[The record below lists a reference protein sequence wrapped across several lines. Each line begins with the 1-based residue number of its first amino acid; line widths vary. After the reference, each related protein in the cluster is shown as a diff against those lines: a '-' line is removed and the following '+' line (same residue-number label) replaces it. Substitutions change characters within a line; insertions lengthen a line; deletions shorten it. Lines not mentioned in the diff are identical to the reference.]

1 MQISQRR
8 VNPQLKKDFTDILYK
23 VVADLKQEDEVSLFF
38 KSFLSKSELEIIT
51 RRIGIIYL
59 LHRKKSYS
67 YIKENLA
74 VSSATVAGIARQ
86 LKLKSKSGLKIALD
100 KIEAEQW
107 ADKWVKKI
115 GSVMKLGRE

>member
-8 VNPQLKKDFTDILYK
+8 VNPQLKKDFAEILYK
-23 VVADLKQEDEVSLFF
+23 VVADLNRPEEVELFF

-51 RRIGIIYL
+51 RRIGIIFL
-59 LHRKKSYS
+59 LHRKKSYT
-67 YIKENLA
+67 YIKDNLA
-74 VSSATVAGIARQ
+74 VSSATVAGIAHQ
-86 LKLKSKSGLKIALD
+86 MKNSAKNGLKVALD

-115 GSVMKLGRE
+115 GSVMKFGRE